1 VSGVTRWSQQG
12 SRDLELGKLYRER
25 EELEK
30 RLKFISRKI
39 DRRVRTLEE
48 TRRARGKEDEIEEAS

>member
-1 VSGVTRWSQQG
+1 
-12 SRDLELGKLYRER
+12 LYRER

-39 DRRVRTLEE
+39 DRRVRALEE
-48 TRRARGKEDEIEEAS
+48 IHRARG